1 MKLAMNYLGQIEN
14 IEITTILSFVF
25 FFIFFL
31 IILFHVLRTK
41 TSYYESV
48 SNFPLND
55 GVLTENA
62 NIENNELKL

>member
-41 TSYYESV
+41 SSYYESV
-48 SNFPLND
+48 SNFPSND
-55 GVLTENA
+55 GILTENA
-62 NIENNELKL
+62 NNENNELKL